1 MRFVITWLCN
11 VAALYVAALLLHGIT
26 YGDDWWTLVIAG
38 GVFSLVNM
46 LVKPFVTVLSLPLI
60 ILTLGVAMFFVN
72 LLMLLLT
79 AWIVRDF
86 DVDGFWAA
94 VGGTLVIWAVNLI
107 LGAAFD
113 QEESARAA
121 RQRRRRYQAYR

>member
-1 MRFVITWLCN
+1 VVRFLITWACN
-11 VAALYVAALLLHGIT
+11 TVALFVAAWLLTDIT
-26 YGDDWWTLVIAG
+26 YGDDWWTLVLAG

-46 LVKPFVTVLSLPLI
+46 IVKPIVTLLSLPLI
-60 ILTLGVAMFFVN
+60 ILTLGIALFFVN

-86 DVDGFWAA
+86 DVEGFWTA

-107 LGAAFD
+107 LDAVFD
-113 QEESARAA
+113 RD
-121 RQRRRRYQAYR
+121 

>member
-1 MRFVITWLCN
+1 MVRFLITWACN
-11 VAALYVAALLLHGIT
+11 TVALFVAAWLLTDIT
-26 YGDDWWTLVIAG
+26 YGDDWWTLVLAG

-46 LVKPFVTVLSLPLI
+46 FVKPFVTLLSLPLI
-60 ILTLGVAMFFVN
+60 ILTLGIALFFVN

-86 DVDGFWAA
+86 DVEGFWTA

-107 LGAAFD
+107 LDAVFD
-113 QEESARAA
+113 RD
-121 RQRRRRYQAYR
+121 